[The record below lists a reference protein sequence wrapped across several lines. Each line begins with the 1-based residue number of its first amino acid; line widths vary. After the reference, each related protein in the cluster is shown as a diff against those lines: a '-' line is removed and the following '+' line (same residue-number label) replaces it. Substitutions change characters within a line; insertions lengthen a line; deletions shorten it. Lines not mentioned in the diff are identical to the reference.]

1 MLKFV
6 LSDEPGTDHRQFTNH
21 GKCTLETATR
31 LLCRSKN
38 DYNLGIASL
47 GKKAASGKNLKK

>member
-6 LSDEPGTDHRQFTNH
+6 LSDEPGTDHRQFINR
-21 GKCTLETATR
+21 GKCTLERTS

-47 GKKAASGKNLKK
+47 EKKAASGKTLKKL